1 MDKLIVERAAKET
14 RLRQRAVVVW
24 FYGLS
29 GAGKSTLALALD
41 ERLAAGGFVTTLLDG
56 DAMRQGLSR
65 GLGFSDSDR
74 AENLRRAAETA
85 RLFLQ
90 TGIITLG
97 AFISP
102 LRAHR
107 ALVREI
113 IGPADLI
120 EVYVSASFATCA
132 KRDTKGLY
140 ARAASG
146 SVRQFTGKDSGF
158 ELPGP
163 EESPLAIDSE
173 RESIAACTDQLWA
186 RVQPRVTL

>member
-1 MDKLIVERAAKET
+1 MDKLIAARAAKET

-41 ERLAAGGFVTTLLDG
+41 ERLTSAGYLTALLDG
-56 DAMRQGLSR
+56 DVLRQGLCR
-65 GLGFSDSDR
+65 GLGFSDADR

-85 RLFLQ
+85 RLFMQ
-90 TGIITLG
+90 TGIVTLG

-120 EVYVSASFATCA
+120 EVYVATSFATCA

-158 ELPGP
+158 EPPGP
-163 EESPLAIDSE
+163 GESPLAIDTEGQSV
-173 RESIAACTDQLWA
+173 AACLDQLWA

>member
-1 MDKLIVERAAKET
+1 MDKLTVARTAKEA

-29 GAGKSTLALALD
+29 GAGKSTLALGLD
-41 ERLAAGGFVTTLLDG
+41 ERLTSAGFFTTLLDG

-65 GLGFSDSDR
+65 GLGFSDADR

-90 TGIITLG
+90 NGVITLG

-102 LRAHR
+102 LRVHR

-132 KRDTKGLY
+132 QRDTKGLY

-158 ELPGP
+158 EVPGP

-173 RESIAACTDQLWA
+173 RQSVAACLDQLWA
-186 RVQPRVTL
+186 RVQPCITL